1 MKTFLLLCS
10 ALTITAVNAQTSGYL
25 DINQVKARVNSG
37 NDLHWDPTGGF
48 GGYEAPAGSN
58 KFYGGPASLWIGGLD
73 AGGQLKLSAQTYHQ
87 SGLDYWAG
95 PLDVTTATTNSA
107 TVSQYNR
114 VWKLNQADIDAFVAN
129 YANGNVQNGS
139 YTPVADLLSWPG
151 NGNMAQ
157 NHDPLLA
164 PFVDVNSDMVYDP
177 LGSGDYPLIK
187 GDQAIFTVFNDAYL
201 PHGSGG
207 APIGV
212 EVRLMAYAYGTGTM
226 VANNPYLN
234 YTTFYNYT
242 IINRSAFTLNN
253 VYTGLFNDSDIGTYA
268 DDYVGCSA
276 TKAYGYTYNNP
287 AANTNDPAIGIAQT
301 RGPINSTN
309 GIDDDGDGTVDEL
322 WEEMSMTNFMYF
334 NNSLPGV
341 PVQTTDPAN
350 ATEYFQYM
358 TSFWKDGSPLTCGG
372 NGYGGS
378 LPINYAYPKDT
389 YTTGPC
395 GTAPWSEGD
404 AGSDKKFVMSSG
416 PFTLAP
422 GAVHIVEYAFIAS
435 FDSINHDPIGNLDNA
450 VNALRLGNTTTG
462 ITKNKTSTQFNL
474 FPNPA
479 HNQLNIESSQATN
492 EKLDIEVTDVFGK
505 IVLSESYKNSNK
517 ASVNITDLTP
527 GIYFAKITGD
537 KGQSIKKFIK
547 Q

>member
-10 ALTITAVNAQTSGYL
+10 AVAVTAVNAQTYGYL

-37 NDLHWDPTGGF
+37 NDLHWDPTGGYN
-48 GGYEAPAGSN
+48 GYEVPAGSN
-58 KFYGGPASLWIGGLD
+58 KYYGGPASLWIGGLD

-87 SGLDYWAG
+87 SGVDYYTG
-95 PLDVTTATTNSA
+95 PLETATATTNSA
-107 TVSQYNR
+107 TVNQYNR
-114 VWKLNQADIDAFVAN
+114 VWKLNQSDIDAFITN

-151 NGNMAQ
+151 SGNLSQ
-157 NHDPLLA
+157 NQDPLLA
-164 PFVDVNSDMVYDP
+164 PFVDVNANGLYDP
-177 LGSGDYPLIK
+177 LGGDYPLIK
-187 GDQAIFTVFNDAYL
+187 GDQAIFTVFNDNYL

-212 EVRLMAYAYGTGTM
+212 EVRLLAYAYGTGTI

-242 IINRSAFTLNN
+242 IINRSVTTLNN
-253 VYTGLFNDSDIGTYA
+253 VYTGLFNDSDIGSYA
-268 DDYVGCSA
+268 DDYVGCNA

-287 AANTNDPAIGIAQT
+287 AANTNDPAIGVVQT
-301 RGPINSTN
+301 RGPINTTN
-309 GIDDDGDGTVDEL
+309 GIDDDNDGTTDEL

-334 NNSLPGV
+334 NNSLPGI
-341 PVQTTDPAN
+341 PVQMTDPAN
-350 ATEYFQYM
+350 AAEYYQYM
-358 TSFWKDGSPLTCGG
+358 TNYWKDGTHMTCGG

-378 LPINYAYPKDT
+378 VPSNFAYPANSF
-389 YTTGPC
+389 TTGPC
-395 GTAPWSEGD
+395 GAAPWSEGD

-422 GAVHIVEYAFIAS
+422 GAVHRVEYAFIAS
-435 FDSINHDPIGNLDNA
+435 FDSINHDPLGNLDNA

-462 ITKNKTSTQFNL
+462 IAQNKPDRDFNV

-479 HNQLNIESSQATN
+479 HNQLNIETSQATDM
-492 EKLDIEVTDVFGK
+492 KLEVMDVFGK
-505 IVLSESYKNSNK
+505 VVLSENHKGSNK
-517 ASVNITDLTP
+517 VSVNVADLSI
-527 GIYFAKITGD
+527 GIYFVKLTSEGNTL
-537 KGQSIKKFIK
+537 IKKFVK
-547 Q
+547 E